1 MKSIYYFLCYGT
13 TSIVL
18 TLILWNQLELCLNE
32 NNSLVIYIIDFFLAL
47 TASNWICSKLDGI
60 IEHEVEGLL

>member
-1 MKSIYYFLCYGT
+1 MKSIFNFLCYGT
-13 TSIVL
+13 TSVVL

-47 TASNWICSKLDGI
+47 TASNWICSKLDK
-60 IEHEVEGLL
+60 